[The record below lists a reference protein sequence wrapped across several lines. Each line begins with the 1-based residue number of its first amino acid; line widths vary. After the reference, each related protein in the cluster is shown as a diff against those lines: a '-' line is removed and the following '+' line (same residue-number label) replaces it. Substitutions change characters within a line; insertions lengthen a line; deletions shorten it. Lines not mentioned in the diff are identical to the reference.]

1 MAVDQELDASVRAV
15 LSGAGALREV
25 KMFGGIGFMLNGNL
39 VAMTSRRGLLVRV
52 GKDRQ
57 ADALAQPGAR
67 PMVMKG
73 RAMDGYIHVDPPA
86 LDNRAIRAW
95 LRLAVAFA
103 QTLPAKPERKPRR
116 TKGERK

>member
-15 LSGAGALREV
+15 LAGAGDVREV
-25 KMFGGIGFMLNGNL
+25 KMFGGTGFMLNGNL
-39 VAMTSRRGLLVRV
+39 VAMASGRGLLVRV

-67 PMVMKG
+67 LMVMNG

-86 LDNRAIRAW
+86 LDIRAVQAW
-95 LRLAVAFA
+95 LRLAASFV
-103 QTLPAKPERKPRR
+103 QTLPAKPGRKPRR

>member
-1 MAVDQELDASVRAV
+1 MAVDLELDASVRAA
-15 LSGAGALREV
+15 LAPAGTVREV
-25 KMFGGIGFMLNGNL
+25 TMFGGTGFMLNGNL
-39 VAMTSRRGLLVRV
+39 AAMTSRRGLLVRV

-67 PMVMKG
+67 PMVMNG
-73 RAMDGYIHVDPPA
+73 RPMEGYIHVDPPA
-86 LDNRAIRAW
+86 LDNRAVRVW
-95 LRLAVAFA
+95 LRLAAAFV